1 MFDKKTATAYVAK
14 IVTAVKGAGT
24 YEAKIADLLTE
35 AKEGNAHEALGMKS
49 WTEYV
54 AHVVGK
60 IDTDSLPRVA
70 RLMLVKAMVE
80 AGMSQ
85 RVIADAL
92 GVSQSTIRNLAAE
105 TGAKAETTTT
115 RTGKTQSNVNRASA
129 AKKGAA
135 TRAAKTPDTASPF
148 GKVADV
154 LPAILTDLSRINVKT
169 LTPQEAKEVV
179 AKVETALAE
188 IKLVAEAKAVKVA

>member
-1 MFDKKTATAYVAK
+1 MFDKKTATAYVGK
-14 IVTAVKGAGT
+14 IRSAVEGAGK

-35 AKEGNAHEALGMKS
+35 AKEGNAHEAMGMQS

-54 AHVVGK
+54 AHVVSK
-60 IDTDSLPRVA
+60 IDTANLPKVA

-85 RVIADAL
+85 RVVADAL

-115 RTGKTQSNVNRASA
+115 RSGKTQSNANRQSA

-135 TRAAKTPDTASPF
+135 TRAAKAPKAETF

-154 LPAILTDLSRINVKT
+154 LPEILADLSRIDVTT

-188 IKLVAEAKAVKVA
+188 IKLVADAKAVKVA

>member
-1 MFDKKTATAYVAK
+1 MFDKKTATAYVGK
-14 IVTAVKGAGT
+14 IRTAVESAGKVELRIGILLD
-24 YEAKIADLLTE
+24 EAKAGK
-35 AKEGNAHEALGMKS
+35 AYEALGMKS
-49 WTEYV
+49 WPEYV

-60 IDTDSLPRVA
+60 IDTANLPKVA
-70 RLMLVKAMVE
+70 RLTLVTAMVE

-115 RTGKTQSNVNRASA
+115 RSGKTQSNANRKSA
-129 AKKGAA
+129 AEKGAA
-135 TRAAKTPDTASPF
+135 TRAAKTPAKGVTF

-154 LPAILTDLSRINVKT
+154 LPAIMADLARIDVKT
-169 LTPQEAKEVV
+169 LTPEEAKEIV

-188 IKLVAEAKAVKVA
+188 FKLVAEAKAVKVA